1 LPRPLPSPLR
11 EEETSCSTRGAFHR
25 RVTPTRMRGSVPI
38 SFAITC
44 VFATTQPSASFHPRF
59 LKCRFRETLSY
70 RRARSPSLPIGPSRA
85 VYAGR
90 RLALLW
96 IRLPPND
103 FCNLLPTHGHAPEHP
118 IPAVRHAPLSRIAMP
133 NLPSISSCFT
143 ARCLR
148 HGALRHDDLPLS
160 KKDHENCEPRQSF
173 RSPLDGAASAP
184 QSKDPE
190 NPRPIETPLAG
201 DASIQPSFA
210 AMAVGRERWTARAEE
225 PLSEGPAPY
234 AACCRRTT
242 RVKVPLLTELLEHP
256 WVSSTLCTAGWMLPP
271 SS

>member
-1 LPRPLPSPLR
+1 V
-11 EEETSCSTRGAFHR
+11 RGTAP
-25 RVTPTRMRGSVPI
+25 V

-44 VFATTQPSASFHPRF
+44 VFATTRPSASLHPRF

-70 RRARSPSLPIGPSRA
+70 RELDPRPCPSARPALFTRDVDWLFSGSDCRPMTSA
-85 VYAGR
+85 TYFR
-90 RLALLW
+90 R
-96 IRLPPND
+96 
-103 FCNLLPTHGHAPEHP
+103 T
-118 IPAVRHAPLSRIAMP
+118 VT
-133 NLPSISSCFT
+133 LPSIRFSRFDMP
-143 ARCLR
+143 RCCGLRCRIRPRSPRALRHGALR

-160 KKDHENCEPRQSF
+160 KKDHESYEPQQSF

>member
-96 IRLPPND
+96 IRLPPDD

-133 NLPSISSCFT
+133 NLPSFSTCFT
-143 ARCLR
+143 ARR
-148 HGALRHDDLPLS
+148 P
-160 KKDHENCEPRQSF
+160 
-173 RSPLDGAASAP
+173 SPL
-184 QSKDPE
+184 E
-190 NPRPIETPLAG
+190 
-201 DASIQPSFA
+201 
-210 AMAVGRERWTARAEE
+210 
-225 PLSEGPAPY
+225 EGPRELR
-234 AACCRRTT
+234 AATVLPKPARR
-242 RVKVPLLTELLEHP
+242 RCKRAAKQRPRK
-256 WVSSTLCTAGWMLPP
+256 P
-271 SS
+271 SPD